1 MGMTKHRLTLYVDTL
16 WDSPWAMS
24 AFVAL
29 TEKGVDF
36 EVREVNLQK
45 QEHFTPAYPSRTRR
59 VPMLEADTFQLAE
72 SSAIAEYLE
81 ELFPPPQF
89 ESLLPK
95 KLTQRATCREVMAWM
110 RSDFMPLRKE
120 RPTSSLFFEKPV
132 NQPMSPEAAAHMDRF
147 LRGADSLIDENRLTL
162 FDHWCLA
169 DTDLAVMIQRLNL
182 NGTTVAPKLK
192 AFAEAQWNRPSVKH
206 WRDHARPAYPG

>member
-1 MGMTKHRLTLYVDTL
+1 MKKPDLTLYVDTL

-45 QEHFTPAYPSRTRR
+45 KEHFTPAYPSRTRR
-59 VPMLEADTFQLAE
+59 IPMLEADTFQLAE

-120 RPTSSLFFEKPV
+120 RPTTSLFFNKPI
-132 NQPMSPEAAAHMDRF
+132 NAPLSPEATTHMERF
-147 LRGADSLIDENRLTL
+147 LKGVDSLVEEGRLTL
-162 FDHWCLA
+162 FDQWCLA
-169 DTDLAVMIQRLNL
+169 DTDLALMLQRLNL
-182 NGTTVAPKLK
+182 NGTELPKKVK
-192 AFAEAQWNRPSVKH
+192 AFAEAQWERPSVKH
-206 WRDHARPAYPG
+206 WREHARPSYPA